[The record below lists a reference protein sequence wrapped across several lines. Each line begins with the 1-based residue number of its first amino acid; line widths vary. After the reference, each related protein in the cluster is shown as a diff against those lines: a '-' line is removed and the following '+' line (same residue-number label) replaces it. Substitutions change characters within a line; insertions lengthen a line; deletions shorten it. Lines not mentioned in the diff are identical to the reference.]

1 MKSEKEK
8 RIISNKG
15 RVIKFI
21 NKYGWITKIEYRK
34 SCNDMVIEQY
44 TLKEKRVERASWE
57 DRYIYLQKEH
67 LEEISRILTKL
78 SKSEHN
84 SEVNKA

>member
-1 MKSEKEK
+1 MKSKKEK

-34 SCNDMVIEQY
+34 SCNDMVIKQY
-44 TLKEKRVERASWE
+44 TLREKGLTRASWE
-57 DRYIYLQKEH
+57 DRYIYLQREH
-67 LEEISRILTKL
+67 LEEIIRILTKL
-78 SKSEHN
+78 SKSEQD
-84 SEVNKA
+84 KK